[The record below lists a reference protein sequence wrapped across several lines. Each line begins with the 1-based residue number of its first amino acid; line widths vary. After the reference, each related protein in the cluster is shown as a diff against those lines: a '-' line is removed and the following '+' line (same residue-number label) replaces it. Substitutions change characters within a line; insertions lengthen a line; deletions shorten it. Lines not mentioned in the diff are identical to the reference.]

1 MQYYIVHDGVS
12 TRMLVEELLKAADRG
27 VRVRILLDDTTSD
40 GLDQIIA
47 TLAAHPQIQI
57 RLFNPLHLGR
67 STGVTRAAGRLFN
80 LSLQHRRMHNKL
92 WLADNSVA
100 IVGGRNLGDEYFD
113 AEPNLN
119 FTDIDMLSV
128 GPVAEQ
134 LGHSFDQYWNSAL
147 SKPIDEFLSSKP
159 TAKDLQNT
167 RTRLEESL
175 EETRKQN
182 HALYQQLMTFKTA
195 PRMDIWRKELIWAW
209 NQALWDAPSKVLAKG
224 EPDPQLLLTTQLAPE
239 LTRRQ
244 QRADH
249 DFGVLRAGPAGAG
262 VPDRTRR
269 RRGLGEPADQLAGSH
284 RRAGGARR
292 LRAVSQGAAGARRE
306 TV

>member
-1 MQYYIVHDGVS
+1 
-12 TRMLVEELLKAADRG
+12 
-27 VRVRILLDDTTSD
+27 
-40 GLDQIIA
+40 
-47 TLAAHPQIQI
+47 
-57 RLFNPLHLGR
+57 
-67 STGVTRAAGRLFN
+67 
-80 LSLQHRRMHNKL
+80 MHNKL

-159 TAKDLQNT
+159 TAKDLENT

-195 PRMDIWRKELIWAW
+195 P
-209 NQALWDAPSKVLAKG
+209 APG
-224 EPDPQLLLTTQLAPE
+224 HLAP
-239 LTRRQ
+239 
-244 QRADH
+244 RADLGLEP
-249 DFGVLRAGPAGAG
+249 GVVGRAEQGAG
-262 VPDRTRR
+262 QGRT
-269 RRGLGEPADQLAGSH
+269 GSALAADHAT
-284 RRAGGARR
+284 GAR
-292 LRAVSQGAAGARRE
+292 AATASAKS
-306 TV
+306 

>member
-1 MQYYIVHDGVS
+1 M
-12 TRMLVEELLKAADRG
+12 
-27 VRVRILLDDTTSD
+27 
-40 GLDQIIA
+40 
-47 TLAAHPQIQI
+47 
-57 RLFNPLHLGR
+57 
-67 STGVTRAAGRLFN
+67 TRAMGRLFN

-134 LGHSFDQYWNSAL
+134 LGSQL
-147 SKPIDEFLSSKP
+147 RPILEQRAEQTHRRISVASKP
-159 TAKDLQNT
+159 THKDLQNT

-182 HALYQQLMTFKTA
+182 HALYQQLMTYTTQ
-195 PRMDIWRKELIWAW
+195 PRMDIWRRELIWAW
-209 NQALWDAPSKVLAKG
+209 NQALWDAPSKVLSNG

-239 LTRRQ
+239 LRRCQ

-249 DFGVLRAGPAGAG
+249 DLGVLRARSAGAG
-262 VPDRTRR
+262 CT
-269 RRGLGEPADQLAGSH
+269 
-284 RRAGGARR
+284 
-292 LRAVSQGAAGARRE
+292 
-306 TV
+306 